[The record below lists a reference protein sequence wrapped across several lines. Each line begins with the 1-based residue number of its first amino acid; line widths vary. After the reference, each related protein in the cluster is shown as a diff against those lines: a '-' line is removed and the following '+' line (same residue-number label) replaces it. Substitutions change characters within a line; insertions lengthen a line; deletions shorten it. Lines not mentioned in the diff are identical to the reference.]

1 VFGVLTKPGKLEPNS
16 RICINL
22 KPIMK
27 FDLLERRYQKS
38 FWGSVWITL
47 GFAVVIQLFIASG
60 NDWLRLICFAVAS
73 AIAQS
78 LSKRAPLFGFN
89 LFFASNFAIFVS
101 MALDQ
106 SSVLYRLNLGVLGF
120 SALIT
125 PVVMAYG
132 VFVGRTA
139 AILGALVGFALLIPL
154 MGFPQWPVA
163 TFQISLGAMVGGLL
177 HDLFV
182 RLEHSQ
188 QQLERAALRDDLT
201 NLENRRSLRIAF
213 DRYQGLT
220 SRQNVP
226 LLITAW
232 DVNDLKQIND
242 RQGHAAGDAYLL
254 EFVRALTLEARKE
267 DIFFRVGG
275 DEFVGLHPGLEF
287 GEEFSGRV
295 QARFPAVSVGWSLA
309 LEDLDRTLSFADQ
322 MMYANKASM
331 KSTGPASDAISV

>member
-1 VFGVLTKPGKLEPNS
+1 LNQTTEFASIENT
-16 RICINL
+16 
-22 KPIMK
+22 MK
-27 FDLLERRYQKS
+27 FDLLERRYQHT

-47 GFAVVIQLFIASG
+47 GLAVVIQLFIAQG
-60 NDWLRLICFAVAS
+60 TDWLRLVCFALAS
-73 AIAQS
+73 V
-78 LSKRAPLFGFN
+78 LSQQLAKRAPMIGFN
-89 LFFASNFAIFVS
+89 LFFASNFAIFVW

-188 QQLERAALRDDLT
+188 HQLEQAALRDDLT

-242 RQGHAAGDAYLL
+242 QMGHAAGDAHLL
-254 EFVRALTLEARKE
+254 EFVKALKLEARKE

-275 DEFVGLHPGLEF
+275 DEFVGLHPALEH
-287 GEEFSGRV
+287 GEEFADRV
-295 QARFPAVSVGWSLA
+295 RIRFPGIAVGWALVDDNLERALSL
-309 LEDLDRTLSFADQ
+309 ADQ

-331 KSTGPASDAISV
+331 KAAGLVVDSISV

>member
-1 VFGVLTKPGKLEPNS
+1 
-16 RICINL
+16 
-22 KPIMK
+22 MK
-27 FDLLERRYQKS
+27 FDLLEQRYQQS
-38 FWGSVWITL
+38 FWGSVWVTL
-47 GFAVVIQLFIASG
+47 GLAVVIQSFIAQG
-60 NDWLRLICFAVAS
+60 YDWLRLICFALAAV
-73 AIAQS
+73 
-78 LSKRAPLFGFN
+78 LSQQLAKRAPMLGFN
-89 LFFASNFAIFVS
+89 LFFASNFAVFVW

-106 SSVLYRLNLGVLGF
+106 GSVLYRLNLGVLGF

-139 AILGALVGFALLIPL
+139 AILGALIGFALLIPL

-163 TFQISLGAMVGGLL
+163 TFQISLGAMVGALL

-201 NLENRRSLRIAF
+201 NLENRRALRIAF

-220 SRQNVP
+220 SRQGVP
-226 LLITAW
+226 LLVTVW
-232 DVNDLKQIND
+232 DVNDLKRIND
-242 RQGHAAGDAYLL
+242 QRGHAAGDAHLL
-254 EFVRALTLEARKE
+254 EFVRALKLEARKE

-275 DEFVGLHPGLEF
+275 DEFVGLHPALEL
-287 GEEFSGRV
+287 GEEFADRV
-295 QARFPAVSVGWSLA
+295 RIRFPGIAVGWALVDDNLERALSL
-309 LEDLDRTLSFADQ
+309 ADQ

-331 KSTGPASDAISV
+331 KSAGPASDTILV

>member
-1 VFGVLTKPGKLEPNS
+1 
-16 RICINL
+16 
-22 KPIMK
+22 MK
-27 FDLLERRYQKS
+27 FDLLEQRYQQS
-38 FWGSVWITL
+38 FWGSVWVTL
-47 GFAVVIQLFIASG
+47 GLAVVIQLFIAQG
-60 NDWLRLICFAVAS
+60 YDWLRLICFGLAS
-73 AIAQS
+73 VLAQQ
-78 LSKRAPLFGFN
+78 LAKRAPLFGFH
-89 LFFASNFAIFVS
+89 LFFASNFAIFVW

-106 SSVLYRLNLGVLGF
+106 GSLLYRLNLGVLGF

-139 AILGALVGFALLIPL
+139 AILGALAGFALLIPL
-154 MGFPQWPVA
+154 TGFPQWPVA

-201 NLENRRSLRIAF
+201 NLENRRALRIAF
-213 DRYQGLT
+213 ERYQGLT
-220 SRQNVP
+220 SRQNVL

-232 DVNDLKQIND
+232 DLNDLKQIND
-242 RQGHAAGDAYLL
+242 QRGHAAGDAHLL
-254 EFVRALTLEARKE
+254 EFVKALKLEARKE

-275 DEFVGLHPGLEF
+275 DEFVGLHPTLEH
-287 GEEFSGRV
+287 GEEFADRV
-295 QARFPAVSVGWSLA
+295 RIRFPAIAVGWALA
-309 LEDLDRTLSFADQ
+309 TDDLDQTLRLADQ

-331 KSTGPASDAISV
+331 KAAGLASDSVSV